1 MLLPKKVKFRKVHR
15 GISKGLAIRG
25 STVSFG
31 EYALKVLDRGLITSR
46 QIESARKAIT
56 HKTKRGGKL
65 WINMKAKGLLT
76 KNAIELKELHTKLR
90 GDFEKCVMDLMLKK
104 DKNVK
109 KSGFIKKEIARVNT
123 ALAAKEFEN
132 A

>member
-1 MLLPKKVKFRKVHR
+1 
-15 GISKGLAIRG
+15 
-25 STVSFG
+25 
-31 EYALKVLDRGLITSR
+31 
-46 QIESARKAIT
+46 
-56 HKTKRGGKL
+56 
-65 WINMKAKGLLT
+65 MKAKDLLT